1 MSIFSRLSR
10 LPLKNGYLWTQP
22 TRQTIV
28 RLSTKTEVNATIGR
42 QRSTKLKQSF
52 LSTNYI
58 QHDKLSPLPDQYSSF
73 IPDYVWKELT
83 FAVRSG
89 LIRKGSMAAYNHTDH
104 LALSIPNRGACY
116 LLDHIVNK
124 LAAENKADLLVL
136 DPQDFVFLAQHS
148 FNRDV
153 ATILPL
159 LSSMDPDS
167 NALLALGQNNDG
179 DSKLEDSEDG
189 IIDETREEGAAVEL
203 FKKDEDEEEE
213 EEEEDEDKENDY
225 TELNQAKS
233 VELDL
238 TELFDETSNKDSEI
252 HKISK
257 NVLNQVSF
265 KYTNMFKKLF
275 ASSEKEK
282 MIYLRDFGSMEDAF
296 TRIMLKS
303 LVTAVEEL
311 KQKGH
316 KLLIVASHCSGGK
329 TESYKIPAIS
339 NMRGISVLPL
349 LQDEERWNEWRELM
363 KIDEEKRIREI
374 NAKQILAMY
383 SQKNPLD
390 IKRKQDLLNDL
401 LKLENISKVVWSP
414 SDVDRRVTTAIG
426 HAIEHNKTNLDF
438 HDFKVAHDI
447 VEQVSDLQETTWK
460 KFKDIGTPLVL
471 KKDGSVEMNRL
482 RKTCNDYERKLL
494 TRIVDPIQVSFK
506 DVRAPEMTIDSLQ
519 SLISLPL
526 IRPDLFKK
534 GILKKNFVPGVLLF
548 GPPGTGKTMLAK
560 AVAKDSG
567 SRMLD
572 IQASD
577 VLMNKRGSDSSSK
590 SHREIINQFMVE
602 WDGLSSNNEGI
613 IVMAATNRPFDL
625 DDAVLRRMPRL
636 DLPNLEDRAE
646 ILNILLKDEIHKLS
660 IQELAKKTEHYSG
673 SDLKNVCVTAAL
685 TAAQQQLKTNIAQEL
700 NMNHFETALK
710 MIPPSSSEEM
720 DSLIEIRKW
729 DTKFGDGKKKKK
741 LNIGFST

>member
-1 MSIFSRLSR
+1 
-10 LPLKNGYLWTQP
+10 
-22 TRQTIV
+22 
-28 RLSTKTEVNATIGR
+28 
-42 QRSTKLKQSF
+42 
-52 LSTNYI
+52 
-58 QHDKLSPLPDQYSSF
+58 
-73 IPDYVWKELT
+73 
-83 FAVRSG
+83 
-89 LIRKGSMAAYNHTDH
+89 MAAFNHTDH

-124 LAAENKADLLVL
+124 LAAENKADLIVL

-159 LSSMDPDS
+159 LSSIDPDS

-179 DSKLEDSEDG
+179 DSKLEDNEDG

-203 FKKDEDEEEE
+203 FKKDQDSDDDEEEE
-213 EEEEDEDKENDY
+213 EEEDDEDDY
-225 TELNQAKS
+225 TELNRAKA

-238 TELFDETSNKDSEI
+238 AELFDETSNKDSEI

-265 KYTNMFKKLF
+265 KYTNMFKRLF

-316 KLLIVASHCSGGK
+316 KLLIVASHCPSGK
-329 TESYKIPAIS
+329 TESYNIPAIS

-363 KIDEEKRIREI
+363 KTDEEKRIREI

-401 LKLENISKVVWSP
+401 LKLENIQKVVWSP
-414 SDVDRRVTTAIG
+414 TDVDRRVTTAIG

-438 HDFKVAHDI
+438 QDFKVAHDI

-471 KKDGSVEMNRL
+471 KKDGSVDMNRL
-482 RKTCNDYERKLL
+482 RKTCNDYERKLI
-494 TRIVDPIQVSFK
+494 TRIVDPTKVQGSFK

-519 SLISLPL
+519 SLITLPL

-577 VLMNKRGSDSSSK
+577 VYDMYVGQGEKNVKAIFSLARKLSPCVVFIDEVDSLMNKRGSDSSSK

-602 WDGLSSNNEGI
+602 WDGLSSNNEGV

-625 DDAVLRRMPRL
+625 DDAVLRRMPRRIL
-636 DLPNLEDRAE
+636 VDLPNLEDRAE
-646 ILNILLKDEIHKLS
+646 ILNILLKDEIHVLS

-685 TAAQQQLKTNIAQEL
+685 TAAQQQLKTNTPQQL

-741 LNIGFST
+741 PTIGFSA